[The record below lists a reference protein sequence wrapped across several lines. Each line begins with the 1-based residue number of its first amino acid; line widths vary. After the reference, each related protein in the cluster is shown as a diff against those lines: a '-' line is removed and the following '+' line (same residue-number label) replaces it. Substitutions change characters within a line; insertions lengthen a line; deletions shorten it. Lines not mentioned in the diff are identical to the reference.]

1 MSLMGLLLCT
11 QIPKRVT
18 DPNSPCYNKGRSW
31 ILGGDPLIAQEFAQ
45 QSQLDLDNFFNCRAA
60 EMAPGGIVFVLLGSR
75 QDATNPT
82 NQCDPDFAPGPDYE
96 NAWNDLI
103 ADVCHNEHNIFIFD
117 EPIL

>member
-1 MSLMGLLLCT
+1 VVTLLLH
-11 QIPKRVT
+11 KSLLNKA
-18 DPNSPCYNKGRSW
+18 NSTWTTFS
-31 ILGGDPLIAQEFAQ
+31 
-45 QSQLDLDNFFNCRAA
+45 
-60 EMAPGGIVFVLLGSR
+60 IVVLLKWRLVVLCLYFGSR

-103 ADVCHNEHNIFIFD
+103 VDVCHNEPNIFIFD

>member
-1 MSLMGLLLCT
+1 
-11 QIPKRVT
+11 VT

-75 QDATNPT
+75 KDAANPA
-82 NQCDPDFAPGPDYE
+82 NQCHPDYAPGPDYE

-103 ADVCHNEHNIFIFD
+103 VDVCHNEHNILSLMNQFCD
-117 EPIL
+117 VQT